1 MTNELEQTYLN
12 FLRYIL
18 DHGVKKKIV
27 QELVQLVF
35 LVIKCDLI
43 YQRVPAVYNKT
54 YTVSLN
60 CK

>member
-12 FLRYIL
+12 FLQYIL

-27 QELVQLVF
+27 QELVQLVY

-43 YQRVPAVYNKT
+43 YQKASAVYNKA

-60 CK
+60 C

>member
-43 YQRVPAVYNKT
+43 YQKGSRCLQQNVHRFA
-54 YTVSLN
+54 
-60 CK
+60 